1 MTVKKTA
8 LSKVWPGLAG
18 GLCILLVGVMMLALG
33 WRKWLDP
40 VVDFGRELYIPWQIC
55 EGQVLYRDLAYFNG
69 PLSPYFN
76 ALVFKLFGPSLM
88 SLVWTNIAILG
99 LLTLIIY
106 RLLRSV
112 GSRLAAVLGCISF
125 LVMFGLAQFTNTANY
140 NFVCPYSH
148 ELSHGLFLSLLSI
161 YLFYRYML
169 RPAPLL
175 LGLMGLCWGL
185 VLLTKVEV
193 FLALS
198 AALVVALALLYHYQ
212 RPSARRLPILLGVL
226 VLGFIGPVVCWAVYL
241 GLQMGFAEGVESI
254 FTGYIAAFEGGL
266 ASQKFYRAMAG
277 LDEPGRNMLSIA
289 KVVGW
294 YVLLLGGV
302 LIFVRLVGRL
312 KNYGKISW
320 VIVLIVAATVAVLGF
335 FTANWLEALRPLGVF
350 LLVIG
355 CGLVVK
361 LRLSSEDAQGR
372 QRLGVAL
379 VLVVFSLI
387 LLAKMNLDV
396 HVWQYGFALAGPGA
410 LILIVALVDW
420 VPGWMKGKF
429 VSGWTA
435 RPIMVAVL
443 LAALVWH
450 FDASR
455 RRYAIAK
462 QQISSGADAFVST
475 AWPKGAAFSQA
486 LANLDKVIG
495 ADETFVVLPEGV
507 MFNYLSRRQSPT
519 KYISFMPAELAIF
532 SEEPMLES
540 LKENPPDY
548 VLLLPRDLSEY
559 GYEGFGKDYCL
570 KLTDWLNT
578 NYGQMILLGQARN
591 RTKKTSYSIYLA
603 KRITQ

>member
-198 AALVVALALLYHYQ
+198 AALVVALAL
-212 RPSARRLPILLGVL
+212 
-226 VLGFIGPVVCWAVYL
+226 C
-241 GLQMGFAEGVESI
+241 
-254 FTGYIAAFEGGL
+254 
-266 ASQKFYRAMAG
+266 
-277 LDEPGRNMLSIA
+277 
-289 KVVGW
+289 
-294 YVLLLGGV
+294 
-302 LIFVRLVGRL
+302 
-312 KNYGKISW
+312 
-320 VIVLIVAATVAVLGF
+320 
-335 FTANWLEALRPLGVF
+335 LR
-350 LLVIG
+350 
-355 CGLVVK
+355 
-361 LRLSSEDAQGR
+361 
-372 QRLGVAL
+372 
-379 VLVVFSLI
+379 
-387 LLAKMNLDV
+387 
-396 HVWQYGFALAGPGA
+396 
-410 LILIVALVDW
+410 
-420 VPGWMKGKF
+420 
-429 VSGWTA
+429 
-435 RPIMVAVL
+435 
-443 LAALVWH
+443 
-450 FDASR
+450 
-455 RRYAIAK
+455 
-462 QQISSGADAFVST
+462 
-475 AWPKGAAFSQA
+475 
-486 LANLDKVIG
+486 
-495 ADETFVVLPEGV
+495 
-507 MFNYLSRRQSPT
+507 
-519 KYISFMPAELAIF
+519 
-532 SEEPMLES
+532 
-540 LKENPPDY
+540 
-548 VLLLPRDLSEY
+548 
-559 GYEGFGKDYCL
+559 
-570 KLTDWLNT
+570 
-578 NYGQMILLGQARN
+578 
-591 RTKKTSYSIYLA
+591 
-603 KRITQ
+603 